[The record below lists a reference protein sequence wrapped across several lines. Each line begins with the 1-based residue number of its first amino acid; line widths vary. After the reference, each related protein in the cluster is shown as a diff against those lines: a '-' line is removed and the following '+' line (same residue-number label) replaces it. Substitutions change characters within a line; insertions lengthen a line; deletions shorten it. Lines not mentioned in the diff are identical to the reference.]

1 MADTIGNS
9 IQPFAPPAPCR
20 SPANTASAAGCE
32 AARGKRC
39 IAVLRLPFAFER
51 GRGETVWPC
60 LLDFFFLIGNFA
72 FGSLPNQP
80 RHRRDVE

>member
-1 MADTIGNS
+1 LPS
-9 IQPFAPPAPCR
+9 ID
-20 SPANTASAAGCE
+20 E